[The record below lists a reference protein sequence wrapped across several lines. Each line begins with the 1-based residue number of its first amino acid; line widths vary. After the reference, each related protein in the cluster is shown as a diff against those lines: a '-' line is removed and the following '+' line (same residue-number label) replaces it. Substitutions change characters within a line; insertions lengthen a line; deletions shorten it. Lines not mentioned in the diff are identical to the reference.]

1 MNLTRVGR
9 AITANEFASWVAP
22 MLVRDW
28 AIPRPAHQQPV
39 MTRNEDKARSPFTPC
54 PTSPGARSI
63 GIAVSGGV
71 DSMALAT
78 LLSRHVQDLRDSFQK
93 IQLHAMI
100 VDHKLRDNSTEE
112 ANYVAEQIRRLGMSF

>member
-1 MNLTRVGR
+1 MNLMRVGR
-9 AITANEFASWVAP
+9 AITANEFALWIAP
-22 MLVRDW
+22 ILLRDR
-28 AIPRPAHQQPV
+28 AILRPAQQQV
-39 MTRNEDKARSPFTPC
+39 TATNEDRGYSFSPLPC
-54 PTSPGARSI
+54 PGARNI

-78 LLSRHVQDLRDSFQK
+78 LLARHVRSQRNSLQR

-112 ANYVAEQIRRLGMSF
+112 ASYVAEQIRRLGMSF